1 MALSKINKKIFYTIM
16 AITLCII
23 IYYVLTDIIS
33 NVVAHIMFFSNNN
46 LENININGNDYKV
59 LSSLTDK
66 EFAAKILS
74 DVDANIKKLIVYI
87 NDKYSEDKIIN
98 TKNYKLYKQIRER
111 LNKTY
116 SSNSLIENYPLKKK
130 VEVSYNYDKGKVIAL
145 CLRDY
150 ETKYFHDFN
159 DIMFVALHELSHS
172 INYSFDHN
180 ESFWGIFKLILLASS
195 EIHIFKDVKYSENN
209 VNYCSMNITYNPIYD
224 KSLSSY
230 N

>member
-130 VEVSYNYDKGKVIAL
+130 
-145 CLRDY
+145 
-150 ETKYFHDFN
+150 
-159 DIMFVALHELSHS
+159 
-172 INYSFDHN
+172 
-180 ESFWGIFKLILLASS
+180 
-195 EIHIFKDVKYSENN
+195 
-209 VNYCSMNITYNPIYD
+209 
-224 KSLSSY
+224 
-230 N
+230 